1 MPGKRRLRPIAGCD
15 VPAAEREDMKEVSV
29 LKVRV
34 KFAKEGA
41 MKFIGHL
48 DIMRY
53 FQKAIRRA
61 GIPIAFSGGFS
72 PHMIMS
78 FAAPLGVGVTSS
90 GEYFDMEL
98 TEEMSSDEMT
108 QRLNDTMADGMQ
120 VLSVRRIED
129 GKASACMALVAAA
142 DYRVSFREGKEPQ
155 ADWKDK
161 LQDFLEQESIVIMRK
176 TKRSQQ
182 ETDIKPWIYQLEL
195 RGDDVWMRLSSG
207 SVHNLKPELVM
218 EAFSKYLGKEL
229 EPFALLIHR
238 EEVYADIGTD
248 EERKLVSLEELGE
261 IIP

>member
-1 MPGKRRLRPIAGCD
+1 M
-15 VPAAEREDMKEVSV
+15 
-29 LKVRV
+29 KVRV

-98 TEEMSSDEMT
+98 TEEMPSSLMVK
-108 QRLNDTMADGMQ
+108 RLNDTMTEGMK
-120 VLSVRRIED
+120 VISVRQIPD
-129 GKASACMALVAAA
+129 AKASACMALVAAA
-142 DYRVSFREGKEPQ
+142 DYTVSFREGRELSP
-155 ADWKDK
+155 DWKEK
-161 LQDFLEQESIVIMRK
+161 LQQFYAQDSIVIMRK
-176 TKRSQQ
+176 TKRSEQ
-182 ETDIKPWIYQLEL
+182 ETDIRPWIYQMEL
-195 RGDDVWMRLSSG
+195 RGDQVWMQLSTG

-218 EAFSKYLGKEL
+218 EAYARYLGTEL
-229 EPFALLIHR
+229 KPFALMIHR
-238 EEVYADIGTD
+238 EEVYADLGD
-248 EERKLVSLEELGE
+248 ENNRKLVPLEDLGTDIE
-261 IIP
+261 

>member
-1 MPGKRRLRPIAGCD
+1 M
-15 VPAAEREDMKEVSV
+15 

-98 TEEMSSDEMT
+98 TEEMSSAEMEK
-108 QRLNDTMADGMQ
+108 RLNDTMADGMK
-120 VLSVRRIED
+120 VISVRQIPD

-142 DYRVSFREGKEPQ
+142 DYTVTFREGKEPSVE
-155 ADWKDK
+155 WKNR
-161 LQDFLEQESIVIMRK
+161 LQDFFNQESIVIMRK
-176 TKRSQQ
+176 TKRSEQ
-182 ETDIKPWIYQLEL
+182 ETDIKPWIYHLEL
-195 RGDDVWMRLSSG
+195 SGDKIRMQLSQG

-218 EAFSKYLGKEL
+218 EAFARYLNVEL
-229 EPFALLIHR
+229 DPFALMIHR
-238 EEVYADIGTD
+238 EEVYADLGNDNKRNLI
-248 EERKLVSLEELGE
+248 SLEALGKE
-261 IIP
+261 I

>member
-1 MPGKRRLRPIAGCD
+1 M
-15 VPAAEREDMKEVSV
+15 

-34 KFAKEGA
+34 KFAKDGA

-98 TEEMSSDEMT
+98 TEEMSSAEMEK
-108 QRLNDTMADGMQ
+108 RLNDTMAEGMK
-120 VLSVRRIED
+120 VISVRQIPD

-142 DYRVSFREGKEPQ
+142 DYTVTFREGKEPSVE
-155 ADWKDK
+155 WKDR
-161 LQDFLEQESIVIMRK
+161 LQDFFNQESIVIMRK
-176 TKRSQQ
+176 TKRSEQ
-182 ETDIKPWIYQLEL
+182 ETDIKPWIYHLEL
-195 RGDDVWMRLSSG
+195 AGDQIRMQLSQG

-218 EAFSKYLGKEL
+218 EAFARYLDVEL
-229 EPFALLIHR
+229 DPFALMIHR
-238 EEVYADIGTD
+238 EEVYADLGD
-248 EERKLVSLEELGE
+248 DNRRKLISLEALGKE
-261 IIP
+261 I

>member
-1 MPGKRRLRPIAGCD
+1 M
-15 VPAAEREDMKEVSV
+15 

-61 GIPIAFSGGFS
+61 GIPIAYSGGFS

-98 TEEMSSDEMT
+98 TETMSSEQMVK
-108 QRLNDTMADGMQ
+108 RLNDTMADGMK
-120 VLSVRRIED
+120 VLSVRQIPD

-142 DYRVSFREGKEPQ
+142 DYLVGFREEKEPSG
-155 ADWKDK
+155 DWKEK
-161 LQDFLEQESIVIMRK
+161 LQQFYAQDAIIIMRK
-176 TKRSQQ
+176 TKRNEQ
-182 ETDIKPWIYQLEL
+182 ETDIKPWIYRLEL
-195 RGDDVWMRLSSG
+195 RGDQIWMQLSTG

-218 EAFSKYLGKEL
+218 EAFARFLGTEL
-229 EPFALLIHR
+229 DPFALMIHR
-238 EEVYADIGTD
+238 EEVYSDLG
-248 EERKLVSLEELGE
+248 EEEQRRLISLENLGE
-261 IIP
+261 DIE

>member
-1 MPGKRRLRPIAGCD
+1 M
-15 VPAAEREDMKEVSV
+15 

-98 TEEMSSDEMT
+98 TEEMSSAEMT
-108 QRLNDTMADGMQ
+108 KRLNDTMAEGMK
-120 VLSVRRIED
+120 VISVRQIPD
-129 GKASACMALVAAA
+129 GKASARSS
-142 DYRVSFREGKEPQ
+142 DPGKRN
-155 ADWKDK
+155 
-161 LQDFLEQESIVIMRK
+161 LTK
-176 TKRSQQ
+176 TK
-182 ETDIKPWIYQLEL
+182 
-195 RGDDVWMRLSSG
+195 
-207 SVHNLKPELVM
+207 
-218 EAFSKYLGKEL
+218 
-229 EPFALLIHR
+229 
-238 EEVYADIGTD
+238 
-248 EERKLVSLEELGE
+248 
-261 IIP
+261 

>member
-1 MPGKRRLRPIAGCD
+1 M
-15 VPAAEREDMKEVSV
+15 

-34 KFAKEGA
+34 KFAKSGA

-98 TEEMSSDEMT
+98 TEEMSSAEMT
-108 QRLNDTMADGMQ
+108 KRLNDTMAEGMK
-120 VLSVRRIED
+120 VISVRQIPD

-142 DYRVSFREGKEPQ
+142 DYTVTFREGKEP
-155 ADWKDK
+155 AVEWKNR
-161 LQDFLEQESIVIMRK
+161 LQDFFNQESIVIMRK
-176 TKRSQQ
+176 TKRSEQ
-182 ETDIKPWIYQLEL
+182 ETDIKPWIYHLEL
-195 RGDDVWMRLSSG
+195 SGDQIRMQLSQG

-218 EAFSKYLGKEL
+218 EAFARYLNVEL
-229 EPFALLIHR
+229 DPFALMIHR
-238 EEVYADIGTD
+238 DEVYADLGNDNKRNLI
-248 EERKLVSLEELGE
+248 SLEALGKE
-261 IIP
+261 I